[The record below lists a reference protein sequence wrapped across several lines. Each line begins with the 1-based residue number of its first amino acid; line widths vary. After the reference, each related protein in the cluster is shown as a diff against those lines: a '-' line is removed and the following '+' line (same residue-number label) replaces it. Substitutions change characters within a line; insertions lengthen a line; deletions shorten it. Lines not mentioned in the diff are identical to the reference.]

1 MKTLVTLTV
10 LLCSVVA
17 FAQNQQSSKPDPVK
31 VLLRV
36 EGMTCGGCASSV
48 RSSLSQVKG
57 VQRVLVSLKDAQAKV
72 DFDANQ
78 APVQA
83 LAQAVEQAG
92 GARHMFRAAL
102 LLSLDGVKD
111 KAAADRVQAALQ
123 KVPGV
128 RTVAVSVEKKQ
139 ATIEFAQKG
148 SATLKQLTDAVQ
160 KSGYKVRLTLPE
172 KKEANNNN
180 EEHPFRSHQ
189 PVSGSPRVPCCP

>member
-10 LLCSVVA
+10 LLCSAVA

-36 EGMTCGGCASSV
+36 DGMTCGHCANSV
-48 RSSLSQVKG
+48 RSGILQVKG
-57 VQRVLVSLKDAQAKV
+57 VQRVLVSLKDAQAEV

-92 GARHMFRAAL
+92 GTRHMFGATL

-128 RTVAVSVEKKQ
+128 RAVAVLVEKKQ
-139 ATIEFAQKG
+139 ATVEFTQKG
-148 SATLKQLTDAVQ
+148 SSTLKQLTDAVQ
-160 KSGYKVRLTLPE
+160 KAGYKVRLPLP
-172 KKEANNNN
+172 KGKEANN
-180 EEHPFRSHQ
+180 EEHPFGSHQ
-189 PVSGSPRVPCCP
+189 PLSSTPRVTCCP